1 MIPVD
6 KVKRIRGALGLAMSA
21 GAVSVGVGLVI
32 DAVRRAG
39 KSDRRKK
46 GSASRHVY
54 VFCASDA
61 SEATKKRVFD
71 KCAYYEIPVY
81 ELPIT
86 REELAHDIGKTG
98 AVAAV
103 AISNEGLAHKIIENL
118 SYGDRNTAKQTHSK
132 I

>member
-1 MIPVD
+1 MIPAD
-6 KVKRIRGALGLAMSA
+6 KIKRIRGALGLAMSA
-21 GAVSVGVGLVI
+21 GAMSVGVPLVI

-39 KSDRRKK
+39 RPDRKK
-46 GSASRHVY
+46 SGSASRHVY

-61 SEATKKRVFD
+61 SDATKKRVFD
-71 KCAYYEIPVY
+71 KCAYYGTPVY

-103 AISNEGLAHKIIENL
+103 AISNDGLAHKIIENL
-118 SYGDRNTAKQTHSK
+118 SYDDENTVTQNT
-132 I
+132 

>member
-86 REELAHDIGKTG
+86 RGSSHTTLAK
-98 AVAAV
+98 
-103 AISNEGLAHKIIENL
+103 LALLLPSPYQMKVL
-118 SYGDRNTAKQTHSK
+118 Q
-132 I
+132 